1 MISRRGLLL
10 GAGAAS
16 LAQGALAQSSEV
28 QLGAPAEWRQT
39 YDSAVRERRVESAA
53 PILSPP
59 TLQSTEQ
66 AVAQYRQIVGSGGWR
81 PLAGGERLKLG
92 SRSPGVTALRQ
103 RLIQSGDLAANA
115 GTSATFDSY
124 VEGAVKR
131 AQARHGLGA
140 TGVVGPQTVAALNI
154 PAETRLKQLEIN
166 LVRLRSL
173 AGSNL
178 GRRHVM
184 TNIPAAYVETVD
196 GGRVVTRHA
205 AVVGKT
211 DRQSPVMSAR
221 VIDINFNPFWTVPSS
236 IIRKDLIPKMQ
247 NEPSYLAEQK
257 IHIFDAKGQEV
268 RPEHINW
275 NSQEAMNY
283 RFRQEPGVLNSM
295 GTVRINIANPHGVY
309 MHDTPAKGL
318 FGDDYRFHSS
328 GCIRVQNVREYISWL
343 LRETPGWDRS
353 AIDQAIRSGNRID
366 AKLKEQ
372 VPVYWVY
379 ITAWATPE
387 GVTQF
392 REDIYSKDGF
402 GPGPVIQAI
411 KDGDSEPQQ

>member
-1 MISRRGLLL
+1 MT
-10 GAGAAS
+10 S
-16 LAQGALAQSSEV
+16 L
-28 QLGAPAEWRQT
+28 R
-39 YDSAVRERRVESAA
+39 
-53 PILSPP
+53 
-59 TLQSTEQ
+59 
-66 AVAQYRQIVGSGGWR
+66 
-81 PLAGGERLKLG
+81 
-92 SRSPGVTALRQ
+92 LRQ
-103 RLIQSGDLAANA
+103 RLIQSGDLAPNA
-115 GTSATFDSY
+115 GTSVTFDSY

-140 TGVVGPQTVAALNI
+140 TGVVGPQTIAALNV
-154 PAETRLKQLEIN
+154 PAETRLRQLEIN

-173 AGSNL
+173 AASNL
-178 GRRHVM
+178 GRRHVA
-184 TNIPAAYVETVD
+184 TNIPAAYVETVEN
-196 GGRVVTRHA
+196 GRVQTRHA

-247 NEPSYLAEQK
+247 NEPSYLADQK
-257 IHIFDAKGQEV
+257 IHIYDASGKEV

-275 NSQEAMNY
+275 NSNEAMNY

-328 GCIRVQNVREYISWL
+328 GCIRVQNVREYIAWL
-343 LRETPGWDRS
+343 LKETPGWDRRQ
-353 AIDQAIRSGNRID
+353 IDEAIRSGNRTD
-366 AKLKEQ
+366 AKLKEM

-387 GVTQF
+387 GVVQF
-392 REDIYSKDGF
+392 REDIYSKDGM
-402 GPGPVIQAI
+402 GPGAVIQAI
-411 KDGDSEPQQ
+411 KDGDNEPLQ